1 MYITR
6 HLIILLFLFSPILT
20 FGQTT
25 LSNFWV
31 ELQDKHETTHSIFYP
46 QAYLSARALA
56 RRDRLHIPIDSM
68 DLPVNKKFLDTIAN
82 MGVRIRHTSKW
93 LNSVTIV
100 TTDSLAKR
108 LEELDFVKKVERVG
122 RYHEPTKKK
131 LNIRNTSIAPYER
144 TSSYYGYGTSQISMV
159 NGHALHRLGYQGTG
173 VYVGVQDGGFNKVD
187 VMPFFDSLRVNHQ
200 MLPEKDFVDGD
211 DYVYESA
218 THGSSVLSI
227 MAGNLPYLYV
237 GTAPKA
243 TYLCMKTED
252 VRSES
257 ITEEC
262 NWVAAIEYAD
272 SMGIDVINSSLGYT
286 QFSEE
291 AMNYVYE
298 DLNGQTSRASRAADV
313 AFSKGVFIVNSAGN
327 SGADSWKFIGTPA
340 DSRGVFA
347 IGAVTPGQSR
357 ARFSSFGPTADGR
370 IKPNISAMGQQVAV
384 ASTKGYEIGSS
395 SGTSLSSPLIA
406 GLVANLKQAFP
417 LKDNE
422 AIRLAIEQS
431 ATQAIDP
438 DNVLG
443 YGIPDFYKAY
453 RLLKGK
459 GKDPLKVVDVF
470 SSKDQLELVY
480 LEPIEKM
487 ATLSI
492 HDWSGKIHLK
502 RKISAKK
509 HFESTLLEYKLP
521 KGVYYLVLEMEEDV
535 RQLYFVR

>member
-1 MYITR
+1 MRYF
-6 HLIILLFLFSPILT
+6 ILLLFSALPVLLVS
-20 FGQTT
+20 QND

-31 ELQDKHETTHSIFYP
+31 ELQDKHNTAYSIFYP
-46 QAYLSARALA
+46 QAYLSPRALA
-56 RRDRLHIPIDSM
+56 RRARLHIPIDSM
-68 DLPVNKKFLDTIAN
+68 DLPVNEAYLSAIAAK
-82 MGVRIRHTSKW
+82 GVRIRHTSKW
-93 LNSVTIV
+93 LNSVTVV
-100 TTDSLAKR
+100 TTDSLAQQ
-108 LEELDFVKKVERVG
+108 LENLDFVKKVERVG

-131 LNIRNTSIAPYER
+131 LPVRNVPVEPYER
-144 TSSYYGYGTSQISMV
+144 TPSYYGYGSLQISMV
-159 NGHALHRLGYQGTG
+159 NGHALHRLGYQGTD

-187 VMPFFDSLRVNHQ
+187 VMPFFDSLRVHDQ
-200 MLPEKDFVDGD
+200 LLPGKDFVDGD
-211 DYVYESA
+211 AYVYESA
-218 THGSSVLSI
+218 THGSSVLSV
-227 MAGNLPYLYV
+227 MASNLPYLYV

-291 AMNYVYE
+291 TMNYEYE
-298 DLNGQTSRASRAADV
+298 DLNGQTSRASRAAEI
-313 AFSKGVFIVNSAGN
+313 AFSKGIFVVNSAGN
-327 SGADSWKFIGTPA
+327 SGSGSWKFVGTPA

-347 IGAVTPGQSR
+347 IGAVTAGKSR

-384 ASTKGYEIGSS
+384 ASISGYDIGVSN
-395 SGTSLSSPLIA
+395 GTSLSSPLIA

-417 LKDNE
+417 HKSNA

-431 ATQAIDP
+431 ASQATDP

-453 RLLKGK
+453 RLLKEK
-459 GKDPLKVVDVF
+459 KNEAFQAVDVF
-470 SSKDQLELVY
+470 VTKDQLEIVY
-480 LEPIEKM
+480 IAPIEEM

-492 HDWSGKIHLK
+492 YDWSGKVQLK
-502 RKISAKK
+502 RKIPAKK
-509 HFESTLLEYKLP
+509 QFESTLLEYKLP
-521 KGVYYLVLEMEEDV
+521 IGVYYIVVEMEEGV
-535 RQLYFVR
+535 RHAHFVIPK